1 MDQQSSSYSSRFHY
15 KKIVRKAVRSLKFR
29 RRPVCQIYCRT
40 GKCPSVT
47 CAFTHDENYLRI
59 CPKFL
64 LRICPLGKDAC
75 PLAHVLD
82 PCRLPQCSFYES
94 GNCDRDQCPYLH
106 VNYPPDTAVC
116 SDFTMGRCSRG
127 RLCNKRHVWLRKSV
141 TNKSGRQKV
150 FNVKITTKSNNANDE
165 ASVCSKPKVDNHSTL
180 TTAPA
185 GSLRNVFPAP
195 EFIPLLS
202 ESDYLNAATDKSC
215 L

>member
-1 MDQQSSSYSSRFHY
+1 
-15 KKIVRKAVRSLKFR
+15 
-29 RRPVCQIYCRT
+29 
-40 GKCPSVT
+40 
-47 CAFTHDENYLRI
+47 
-59 CPKFL
+59 L
-64 LRICPLGKDAC
+64 LCITFFPFF
-75 PLAHVLD
+75 
-82 PCRLPQCSFYES
+82 Q
-94 GNCDRDQCPYLH
+94 
-106 VNYPPDTAVC
+106 
-116 SDFTMGRCSRG
+116 
-127 RLCNKRHVWLRKSV
+127 CNKRHVWLRKSV